1 MSEQKTVTNENINIM
16 KKNTFILA
24 GAMAL
29 MASPALGAMPH
40 GAPVSGDGDTPQQ
53 LTVDG
58 KTVNRTVS
66 EIRLDGNNAVLR
78 FTDGGT
84 LEVDMQTVCITLNY
98 DDATGIST
106 LRLNG
111 RNGDV
116 KVYDLKGRRVS
127 ESQVENKSLSDGV
140 YIVDGKKVNY
150 KKK

>member
-1 MSEQKTVTNENINIM
+1 M
-16 KKNTFILA
+16 KKITFILA
-24 GAMAL
+24 VAMAL
-29 MASPALGAMPH
+29 TASPALGAIPH
-40 GAPVSGDGDTPQQ
+40 GAPVRGDGDTPQQ

-58 KTVNRTVS
+58 KTVNRIVS

-78 FTDGGT
+78 FIDGGT
-84 LEVDMQTVCITLNY
+84 LEVDMQTVSLSLHF
-98 DDATGIST
+98 DDATGISSF
-106 LRLNG
+106 RLNG

-127 ESQVENKSLSDGV
+127 ESQIENKSLPDGV